1 MNKFVISALL
11 GSAMLVA
18 APQAMAQRNAQP
30 AAAAT
35 GGVRVAGIGIA
46 DLEAV
51 MASADAQRT
60 AAQQRPV
67 TYKAQIDAYNAR
79 ATAVQNQLKPLVEKF
94 QRDQQAANPNQAS
107 LQSQAAAIQQIQESA
122 QRELNQIVQP
132 VAYSEAYVNE
142 QIEEKLDQ
150 AVRAAMT
157 ASKVTLLLRPD
168 AVLATENAYNMSPA
182 ILAELN
188 KLIPSAQLVPPQG
201 WEPRQIREARAA
213 QNGQQGAQ
221 AAPAQ
226 PAGPQPEGR

>member
-1 MNKFVISALL
+1 MKKLVISALL
-11 GSAMLVA
+11 GSAMLAA

-51 MASADAQRT
+51 VASSDAQRT

-107 LQSQAAAIQQIQESA
+107 LQSQATAIQQIQESA

-157 ASKVTLLLRPD
+157 ANKVTLLLRPD

-188 KLIPSAQLVPPQG
+188 KLIPTAQLVPPQG
-201 WEPRQIREARAA
+201 WEPRQIRDARAA
-213 QNGQQGAQ
+213 QAGQQGAQ

-226 PAGPQPEGR
+226 PADPQPEGR

>member
-1 MNKFVISALL
+1 MKKLLIPALL
-11 GSAMLVA
+11 AGAMLA
-18 APQAMAQRNAQP
+18 TAPQAMAQRNAP
-30 AAAAT
+30 AAATT

-51 MASADAQRT
+51 IASADAQRT

-107 LQSQAAAIQQIQESA
+107 LQSQAASIQQIQESA

-213 QNGQQGAQ
+213 QAGQQGAQ